1 MTRVAGVVLAGGRSQ
16 RFGDA
21 DKALAPLDGVP
32 LVCRTADRLRV
43 PTDELVL
50 NCRREQ
56 ASDLTTAC
64 SGLDPTM
71 AIDAD
76 PDAGPLGGIRTGLDA
91 TDAPLSAVVACDMPF
106 VDPTLVT
113 FLATEA
119 ERTGADAV
127 VPRLEDG
134 WFQTTQAVY
143 RTETVSAAAADVLE
157 DGGGRILD
165 ALEALDVY
173 TVGPAELARFD
184 PKTFENINT
193 QSELAAAEATVR
205 ARRSSTQ

>member
-1 MTRVAGVVLAGGRSQ
+1 MNRVAGVVLAGGRSE
-16 RFGDA
+16 RFGDT
-21 DKALAPLDGVP
+21 DKALAPLAGVP
-32 LVCRTADRLRV
+32 LVRRTADRLRR

-50 NCRREQ
+50 NCRRDQ
-56 ASDLTTAC
+56 AADLTAAC
-64 SGLDPTM
+64 SGLDPTI

-91 TDAPLSAVVACDMPF
+91 TDATLSAVVACDMPF
-106 VDPTLVT
+106 VDPSLVT
-113 FLATEA
+113 FLVSEA

-134 WFQTTQAVY
+134 WFQTTQAIY
-143 RTETVSAAAADVLE
+143 RTETVSAAAAEVLE

-165 ALEALDVY
+165 ALDSLDVH
-173 TVGPAELARFD
+173 TVGPSELARFD

-193 QSELAAAEATVR
+193 QSELAAAEETFR
-205 ARRSSTQ
+205 ARRSDV